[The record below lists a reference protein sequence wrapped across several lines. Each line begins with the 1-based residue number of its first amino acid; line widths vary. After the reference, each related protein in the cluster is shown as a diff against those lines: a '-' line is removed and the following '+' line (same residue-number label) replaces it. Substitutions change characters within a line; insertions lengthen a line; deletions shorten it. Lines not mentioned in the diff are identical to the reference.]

1 MTFGSI
7 EMTVSG
13 VRDDINFVIPT
24 ELSDKGSRDL
34 SHTFEMTGGRGEIT
48 GGRGEMTGG
57 RGEITDA
64 PFEIPGDWRI
74 QGAR

>member
-24 ELSDKGSRDL
+24 ELSDEGSRDL

-48 GGRGEMTGG
+48 AGGEAGG

>member
-24 ELSDKGSRDL
+24 ELSDEGSRDL
-34 SHTFEMTGGRGEIT
+34 SHTF
-48 GGRGEMTGG
+48 EMTGG